1 MIDQLVYST
10 VRGLKKA
17 HKQLLKQER
26 NVQAIPEKPNNR
38 LQRYKLHDGT
48 KLMAKV
54 LAFQVK
60 HNAR

>member
-1 MIDQLVYST
+1 MIDQLVYSI
-10 VRGLKKA
+10 VKELRKA

-38 LQRYKLHDGT
+38 LQRYKLQDGT

-54 LAFQVK
+54 WHFK
-60 HNAR
+60 